1 MTYWER
7 YSYNFDS
14 YECCDSALEQKLN
27 KEISKVVNE
36 NNEPAL
42 YEFLSCGGMYIRDN
56 EDGTFSYASCRID
69 ENAGICIDTGSI
81 SREEILDN
89 ALFAEYAKTNEKTP
103 AEYLESDP
111 LNATSY
117 IMEQRP
123 RSYFSYAPIFPFSV
137 EKAVEKL
144 REVGL
149 FTNEFY
155 YENVSL
161 VENESDDYYVYLL
174 YSRGTDNEFS
184 EIYNGDI
191 VGFDSVVDAMK
202 YCNDN
207 NLTFVAD
214 KNDIER
220 MLEADMKALGGTIAE
235 LVSAEISELENYR
248 KPQYS
253 SEMLNKTYSK
263 VIGEIREQAEKHK
276 DSINAEIEEN
286 WDWCK
291 DYRYNP
297 EEYYDIVMGIAEKI
311 VQYRFEEIYAN
322 EIAEIYA
329 IENKCDKDTI
339 SLNRLHKEIPSE
351 FFDKI
356 YDLSDMELKKEMLKS
371 EPYDLI

>member
-36 NNEPAL
+36 KDEPAL

-89 ALFAEYAKTNEKTP
+89 ALFAEYAKSNEKTP

-111 LNATSY
+111 LNAASY

-161 VENESDDYYVYLL
+161 IENESDNYYVYLL

-263 VIGEIREQAEKHK
+263 VISEIREQAEKYK
-276 DSINAEIEEN
+276 ESINAEIEEN
-286 WDWCK
+286 WDWCR
-291 DYRYNP
+291 DYREEP
-297 EEYYDIVMGIAEKI
+297 EMYFDIVMGIAENI
-311 VQYRFEEIYAN
+311 VQYRFEEIYAD

-329 IENKCDKDTI
+329 LENKCDKDTI
-339 SLNRLHKEIPSE
+339 SLNTLRKEIPSE

>member
-14 YECCDSALEQKLN
+14 YECSDSTLEQKLN
-27 KEISKVVNE
+27 KEISKIVNE
-36 NNEPAL
+36 NDEPAL

-89 ALFAEYAKTNEKTP
+89 TLFAEYAKTNEKTP

-111 LNATSY
+111 FNAASY

-123 RSYFSYAPIFPFSV
+123 QEYFSRSPFSV

-144 REVGL
+144 KEAGL
-149 FTNEFY
+149 FNNDFYDKSVQIIPTENNEY
-155 YENVSL
+155 YR
-161 VENESDDYYVYLL
+161 YAL
-174 YSRGTDNEFS
+174 YARGRDNEFS
-184 EIYNGDI
+184 ERYSSGD
-191 VGFDSVVDAMK
+191 GFCLYDDVISAVRDCEKMGL
-202 YCNDN
+202 Y
-207 NLTFVAD
+207 LEPYSQF
-214 KNDIER
+214 IE
-220 MLEADMKALGGTIAE
+220 EYISSDFQVLGGTIAE

-263 VIGEIREQAEKHK
+263 VISEIRGQAEKHK

-297 EEYYDIVMGIAEKI
+297 EEYYDIVMGIAKNI
-311 VQYRFEEIYAN
+311 VQYRFEEIYAD

-356 YDLSDMELKKEMLKS
+356 YDLSDMELKREMLKS
-371 EPYDLI
+371 EPYDFM